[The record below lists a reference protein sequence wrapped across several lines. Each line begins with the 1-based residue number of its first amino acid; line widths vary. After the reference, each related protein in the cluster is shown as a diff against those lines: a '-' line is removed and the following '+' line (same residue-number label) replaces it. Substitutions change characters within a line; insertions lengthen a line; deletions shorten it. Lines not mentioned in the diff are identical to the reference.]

1 MKILLSPSKTQ
12 SDIKVQTKLT
22 EPRFKQEALEIRSW
36 LQALDKETIGSMMK
50 LKGELL
56 DSTFDQV
63 HKKRPHSIAMMDVYQ
78 GVAFD
83 ALDLNSLSEV
93 DLMFAQ
99 KHLRILSAYWG
110 MLRPLDKI
118 HNYRLD
124 FTMHHKDIHLLKIWK
139 DKIVKEL
146 EREDWILDLSSKEFA
161 QLVKTLK
168 EKIHRVEFYEEVD
181 GKLKIIS
188 SFAKQAR
195 GSLARWCIQNQV
207 EHPNDIQTFTGM
219 NYRYRLDLS
228 SEGQSIF
235 SRPQHIISE

>member
-36 LQALDKETIGSMMK
+36 LQALDKETISSMMK

-56 DSTFDQV
+56 DSTCDQIQ
-63 HKKRPHSIAMMDVYQ
+63 KKRPQSLAMMDVYQ

-83 ALDLNSLSEV
+83 ALDLKSLSDDE
-93 DLMFAQ
+93 LLFAQ
-99 KHLRILSAYWG
+99 KHLRVLSAYWG
-110 MLRPLDKI
+110 MLRPLDKM

-124 FTMHHKDIHLLKIWK
+124 FTMHHKEINLLKFWK
-139 DKIVKEL
+139 DKLVKEL

-168 EKIHRVEFYEEVD
+168 DKIHRVEFYEEAD
-181 GKLKIIS
+181 GEFKIIS

-195 GSLARWCIQNQV
+195 GSLARWSIQNQI
-207 EHPNDIQTFTGM
+207 EHPADIHHFTGM
-219 NYRYRLDLS
+219 NYHYRLDLS
-228 SEGQSIF
+228 SKDF
-235 SRPQHIISE
+235 SVFTR